1 MITPVED
8 LFISGTTPCKRC
20 LHLGACLAFHG
31 VENVVPVVE
40 DRAPG
45 IGAASADRD
54 SVPLRFEWTAAQSG
68 REMVVATTV
77 ERTAPQNRIVAR
89 LGRSQPVRWD
99 PACLAE
105 LADENRGL
113 AGGAENRRAVAGSGR
128 FAPACGEGFHAAVRS
143 VVEAFAD
150 GGDREDHLN
159 VLPGLVSPAD
169 VSFLKQVFADFGLA
183 ATVLPDGS
191 QTLADPDWR
200 RGGAML
206 PGGTP
211 LAAVRGMGR
220 ARATVDLGAPRAPES
235 SPAEWLENR
244 FGVPRKPAV
253 LPIGATLSDAFFEL
267 LEKLAG
273 RPMPDHYRRD
283 RERLLDF
290 IVAGYDR
297 VLDKRVV
304 LYGEQDLVVGLAG
317 LLVDAGM
324 LPVLVASPD
333 RTGRLRESLT
343 AIDPE
348 WAGQA
353 AVLEGVDIAD
363 TEYHA
368 LRLKPDLL
376 VANGRGSGLASR
388 LGVPLVRAGFP
399 LYDHPGGPRLLHLGY
414 AGALGILE
422 RIAKAR

>member
-31 VENVVPVVE
+31 VENVVPVID
-40 DRAPG
+40 DRAT
-45 IGAASADRD
+45 GAGGANADRD
-54 SVPLRFEWTAAQSG
+54 AVPLRFEWTAAKSG
-68 REMVVATTV
+68 PEVLVATV
-77 ERTAPQNRIVAR
+77 FERTAAQNRIV
-89 LGRSQPVRWD
+89 GRRGCSEPLRWD

-105 LADENRGL
+105 LAGESRGSVDGSNL
-113 AGGAENRRAVAGSGR
+113 RAAAGNGR
-128 FAPACGEGFHAAVRS
+128 FSPACSEGFHAAVRS
-143 VVEAFAD
+143 VVEAFAS
-150 GGDREDHLN
+150 GGDREDYVN

-169 VSFLKQVFADFGLA
+169 VSFLKQAFADFGLA

-200 RGGAML
+200 RGGAMR

-211 LAAVRGMGR
+211 LSAVRGMGR
-220 ARATVDLGAPRAPES
+220 ARATIDLGAPRALDS
-235 SPAEWLENR
+235 SPAEWLESR
-244 FGVPRKPAV
+244 FGVPRRPAV

-273 RPMPDHYRRD
+273 RPMPDHYRRE

-297 VLDKRVV
+297 LLDKRVV

-333 RTGRLRESLT
+333 RTGRLRESL
-343 AIDPE
+343 AAVEPE
-348 WAGQA
+348 WAGHA

-363 TEYHA
+363 LEYHA

-399 LYDHPGGPRLLHLGY
+399 LYDHPGGPRILHLGY

>member
-31 VENVVPVVE
+31 VENVVPVID
-40 DRAPG
+40 DRASG
-45 IGAASADRD
+45 TRAANADRD
-54 SVPLRFEWTAAQSG
+54 AVPLRFEWAAAKSG
-68 REMVVATTV
+68 PEVLVATAV
-77 ERTAPQNRIVAR
+77 ERSTPPNRIVSR
-89 LGRSQPVRWD
+89 LGRSEPVRCD

-105 LADENRGL
+105 LADEDCGFSES
-113 AGGAENRRAVAGSGR
+113 ENRRITPGGSR
-128 FAPACGEGFHAAVRS
+128 YLPACGEGFHAAVRS
-143 VVEAFAD
+143 VVEAFAA
-150 GGDREDHLN
+150 GGEREDHVN

-220 ARATVDLGAPRAPES
+220 ARATIDLGAPRAPES
-235 SPAEWLENR
+235 SPAEWLESR
-244 FGVPRKPAV
+244 FGVPRRPAV

-273 RPMPDHYRRD
+273 RPAPGQYWRERD
-283 RERLLDF
+283 RLLDF
-290 IVAGYDR
+290 IVAGYDCL
-297 VLDKRVV
+297 LDKRVI

-324 LPVLVASPD
+324 LPVLVASAD

-343 AIDPE
+343 AIEPE

-353 AVLEGVDIAD
+353 MVLEGVDIAD
-363 TEYHA
+363 LEYHA

>member
-8 LFISGTTPCKRC
+8 LFISATTPCKQC

-31 VENVVPVVE
+31 VEDVVPVID
-40 DRAPG
+40 DRASG
-45 IGAASADRD
+45 TRAASADPD
-54 SVPLRFEWTAAQSG
+54 AVPLRFEWTAAKSG
-68 REMVVATTV
+68 PEVLVATAV
-77 ERTAPQNRIVAR
+77 ERSTPPNRIVAR
-89 LGRSQPVRWD
+89 LGRSEPVRCD

-105 LADENRGL
+105 MADEDCGFSES
-113 AGGAENRRAVAGSGR
+113 ENRRITPGGSR
-128 FAPACGEGFHAAVRS
+128 YLPACGEGFHAAVRS
-143 VVEAFAD
+143 VVEAFAA
-150 GGDREDHLN
+150 GGEREDHVN

-220 ARATVDLGAPRAPES
+220 ARATIDLGAPRAPES
-235 SPAEWLENR
+235 SPAEWLESR
-244 FGVPRKPAV
+244 FGVPRRPAV

-273 RPMPDHYRRD
+273 RPAPGQYWRERD
-283 RERLLDF
+283 RLLDF

-297 VLDKRVV
+297 LLDKRVI

-324 LPVLVASPD
+324 LPVLVASAD

-343 AIDPE
+343 AIEPE

-353 AVLEGVDIAD
+353 MVLEGVDIAD
-363 TEYHA
+363 LEYHA

-399 LYDHPGGPRLLHLGY
+399 LYDHPGGPRILHLGY

>member
-8 LFISGTTPCKRC
+8 LLISGTTPCKRC
-20 LHLGACLAFHG
+20 LHLGACLAIHG
-31 VENVVPVVE
+31 VENVVPVID
-40 DRAPG
+40 DRSPG

-54 SVPLRFEWTAAQSG
+54 AVPLRFEWTAAKSG
-68 REMVVATTV
+68 RGMVVATTF
-77 ERTAPQNRIVAR
+77 ERTAAQNRIVAR
-89 LGRSQPVRWD
+89 LGRSEPVRWD

-113 AGGAENRRAVAGSGR
+113 SEGENRRTGAGSLR
-128 FAPACGEGFHAAVRS
+128 YAPACGEGFHAAVRS
-143 VVEAFAD
+143 VVEAFAS
-150 GGDREDHLN
+150 GGDREDHVN

-211 LAAVRGMGR
+211 LSAVRGMGR
-220 ARATVDLGAPRAPES
+220 ARATVDLGAPRAPEFS
-235 SPAEWLENR
+235 SAEWLESR
-244 FGVPRKPAV
+244 FGVPRRPAV

-273 RPMPDHYRRD
+273 RPTPDHYQRE

-297 VLDKRVV
+297 LLDNRVI

-333 RTGRLRESLT
+333 RTGRLRESLA
-343 AIDPE
+343 AIEPE
-348 WAGQA
+348 WAGHA

-363 TEYHA
+363 LEYHA

-399 LYDHPGGPRLLHLGY
+399 LYDQPGGPRILHLGY